1 MLKEEKEI
9 HVLDCVGLYCPA
21 PVMNARETIDLLIPG
36 ERMEVVADDP
46 AAREDIPR
54 WTKRAG
60 HALLES
66 WEDGSEIHFIIQKK
80 KEEQ

>member
-9 HVLDCVGLYCPA
+9 RVLDCVGLYCPA
-21 PVMNARETIDLLIPG
+21 PVINARGTVDQLVSGET
-36 ERMEVVADDP
+36 MEVIADDQ

-54 WTKRAG
+54 WAKRAG
-60 HALLES
+60 HALLET

-80 KEEQ
+80 KEE